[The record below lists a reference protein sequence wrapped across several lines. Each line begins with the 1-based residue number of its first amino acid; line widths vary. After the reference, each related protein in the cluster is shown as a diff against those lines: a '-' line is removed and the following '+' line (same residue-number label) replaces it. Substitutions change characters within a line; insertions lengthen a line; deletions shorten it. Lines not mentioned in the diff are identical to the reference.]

1 MENKRRSWLCPTEL
15 DRMRVV
21 EASDRVRRARIFI
34 WLAVGVAI
42 VLCAPWSG
50 WATLLLFVPAG
61 INLVLLEVMLGRS
74 EHPERW
80 ALGSMVFLMLLFAAA
95 IPLTGGAD
103 GSAVPLVIIPAAV
116 APMRF
121 RGVVVLTLGILT
133 VMALLGVCFAF
144 DTRGTLDDP
153 RLLVTTIA
161 LLISVTV
168 ANWSLVEAEMKQ
180 RDAAV
185 LDPLTGLLNRK
196 ALEARALELEQQ
208 ARLTGGSIAL
218 IACDLDNFKN
228 VNDSHGHDR
237 GDAVLRS
244 FAYQV
249 RKALRSF
256 ELIYRLGG
264 EEFLIVLPA
273 AGHEES
279 LLVAERLRK
288 TIEESRPGG
297 LPVTCSFGVSAGAG
311 DEVVYSRLFKAAD
324 EALYRAK
331 AGGRNRVCGD
341 EEIAASMP
349 ELAPQ
354 PVPVA

>member
-1 MENKRRSWLCPTEL
+1 MPHKRSWLCPTEL

-34 WLAVGVAI
+34 WLAVGAAI
-42 VLCAPWSG
+42 FLCAPWNG

-61 INLVLLEVMLGRS
+61 INLALLDVMVGRS
-74 EHPERW
+74 EYPERW
-80 ALGSMVFLMLLFAAA
+80 AMGSMVFLMLLFAAA

-121 RGVVVLTLGILT
+121 RGVVVLGLGTLT
-133 VMALLGVCFAF
+133 VLTLLGVTLGF
-144 DTRGTLDDP
+144 DFSGTTDDP
-153 RLLVTTIA
+153 RLIVTTIA
-161 LLISVTV
+161 LLISVTL

-208 ARLTGGSIAL
+208 AQLTGGSVAL
-218 IACDLDNFKN
+218 IACDLDNFKT

-244 FAYQV
+244 FAYQM
-249 RKALRSF
+249 RKSLRSF

-264 EEFLIVLPA
+264 EEFLVVLPGA
-273 AGHEES
+273 SLEEA
-279 LLVAERLRK
+279 LLVAERLRH
-288 TIEESRPGG
+288 TIEEVEPAG
-297 LPVTCSFGVSAGAG
+297 LPVTVSFGVSAGTG
-311 DEVVYSRLFKAAD
+311 DEVVYDRLFKAAD
-324 EALYRAK
+324 EALYEAK
-331 AGGRNRVCGD
+331 AAGRNCV
-341 EEIAASMP
+341 MP
-349 ELAPQ
+349 RSAEQAL
-354 PVPVA
+354 PVAPRALIPA